1 MRLVK
6 KSILKKTFIYPLY
19 LGLKNI
25 SPRKNEIRGNK
36 LEIIRLDKLRG
47 SLVDKY
53 IPKGGIGAE
62 LGVLKGNFSKVL
74 LNRTKPKE
82 LHLIDPWYFLTSKW
96 DWTGGNQSTVDALCY
111 ILQSNKKEIDEKKVF
126 VHVQDDIKLLGEFPD
141 EYFDWVYLD
150 SSHEYEHT
158 VAELELL
165 HKKVKSSGI
174 ICGDDWRPD
183 ANHIHHGVYRAVNEF
198 ILKYNYDLIYSDDNN
213 LQWFIKENSIE

>member
-6 KSILKKTFIYPLY
+6 KSVLKKTFLY
-19 LGLKNI
+19 SVYVELKNL
-25 SPRKNEIRGNK
+25 SPKKNEIRGNK
-36 LEIIRLDKLRG
+36 KEVIRLDKLRG
-47 SLVDKY
+47 SLIDKY

-62 LGVLKGNFSKVL
+62 LGVFKGNFSKVL
-74 LNRTKPKE
+74 LHRAKPKE

-96 DWTGGNQSTVDALCY
+96 DWTGGNQSTVDALCN

-165 HKKVKSSGI
+165 HKKVKTSGI

-183 ANHIHHGVYRAVNEF
+183 STHMHHGVYKALNEF
-198 ILKYNYDLIYSDDNN
+198 ILKYNYELIYADDKN
-213 LQWFIKENSIE
+213 LQWFIK